1 MGLAY
6 QLVLSWPPW
15 QLGGVP
21 IEWFPG
27 HMREARKEAAETL
40 RKTDVVLE
48 VLDARVPFSS
58 CNPMI
63 EELRRKLQRPALKIL
78 NKQDL
83 ADPERTRQWLAYY
96 NAQPG
101 VLAVAL
107 TAKQANAVRRLPER
121 ALALAP
127 HRGKPSKQL
136 RLLILGI
143 PNVGK
148 STLMN
153 SLLRRS
159 VSKVGNEPA
168 LTKSQT
174 GHDLGNHTW
183 LIDTPGMLWPDIDQG
198 AALKL
203 AATHSIGPNAY
214 DTIEIAGVL
223 ARYLVDH
230 YAALFVRRFPVKAL
244 DASGQ
249 ELIAEIGL
257 LRSLLGKGGVPDLER
272 AARALLGEFRDGT
285 LGGISLETPADLT
298 AAPAAVP
305 EQPGALADSESG
317 SEPPPSA

>member
-1 MGLAY
+1 
-6 QLVLSWPPW
+6 
-15 QLGGVP
+15 
-21 IEWFPG
+21 
-27 HMREARKEAAETL
+27 MREARKEAAETL

-58 CNPMI
+58 CNPLI
-63 EELRRKLQRPALKIL
+63 EALRRQLQRPALKIL
-78 NKQDL
+78 NKQDI
-83 ADPERTRQWLAYY
+83 ADPERTRAWLAYY

-101 VLAVAL
+101 VRAIAL
-107 TAKQANAVRRLPER
+107 SAKQGNTVKRLPER

-127 HRGKPSKQL
+127 HRAKPTKPL

-168 LTKSQT
+168 LTKSQIT
-174 GHDLGNHTW
+174 HDLGNHMW
-183 LIDTPGMLWPDIDQG
+183 LVDTPGMLWPEIDQR

-203 AATHSIGPNAY
+203 AATHSIGPAAY
-214 DTIEIAGVL
+214 DAAEVAGEL
-223 ARYLVDH
+223 ARYLLDN
-230 YAALFVRRFPVKAL
+230 YAELFLRRFPVTAPN
-244 DASGQ
+244 ASGL
-249 ELIAEIGL
+249 ELIAEIGR

-285 LGGISLETPADLT
+285 LGKISLETPEQL
-298 AAPAAVP
+298 PA
-305 EQPGALADSESG
+305 SEP
-317 SEPPPSA
+317 EPPPHSGADPGAESTAQSAD

>member
-1 MGLAY
+1 
-6 QLVLSWPPW
+6 
-15 QLGGVP
+15 
-21 IEWFPG
+21 
-27 HMREARKEAAETL
+27 MREARKEAAETL

-58 CNPMI
+58 CNPLV
-63 EELRRKLQRPALKIL
+63 EGLRRDLQRPTLKIL

-83 ADPERTRQWLAYY
+83 ADPERTKQWLAYY

-101 VLAVAL
+101 VRAVAL
-107 TAKQANAVRRLPER
+107 SAKQGPSVKRLPER

-127 HRGKPSKQL
+127 HRARPTKPL

-168 LTKSQT
+168 LTKSQVS
-174 GHDLGNHTW
+174 HDLGNHMW
-183 LIDTPGMLWPDIDQG
+183 LVDTPGMLWPDIDQR

-203 AATHSIGPNAY
+203 AATHSIGPAAY
-214 DTIEIAGVL
+214 DAAEVAGEL
-223 ARYLVDH
+223 ARYLLDN
-230 YAALFVRRFPVKAL
+230 YAELFTRRFPVTNPA
-244 DASGQ
+244 ANGQ
-249 ELIAEIGL
+249 ELIAEIGR
-257 LRSLLGKGGVPDLER
+257 LRSLLGRGGVPDLER

-285 LGGISLETPADLT
+285 LGKISLES
-298 AAPAAVP
+298 P
-305 EQPGALADSESG
+305 EQLLAPDPAPPHSDT
-317 SEPPPSA
+317 EPAG